1 MRINKE
7 DIWKAA
13 FSISESAFEPTVMF
27 FGLINLVATFQAM
40 INDLLRDIIEA
51 EDVAMF
57 IDDVM
62 VGTETKERHNNI
74 VKEVLRRMAENNLFV
89 KPERCVWKVREVVFL
104 GVVIGLDRIKMEKEK
119 VQRIINWL
127 VPRSV
132 KDV

>member
-62 VGTETKERHNNI
+62 VGTETEKKHNNI
-74 VKEVLRRMAENNLFV
+74 VKEILRRMAENNLFV
-89 KPERCVWKVREVVFL
+89 KPKRHGRRL
-104 GVVIGLDRIKMEKEK
+104 EK
-119 VQRIINWL
+119 L
-127 VPRSV
+127 YF
-132 KDV
+132 